1 MNWKKLLIGLSYID
15 RKYIEESEQDMPVRN
30 AITTTINQNK
40 AQLKC
45 LSTKKIWLIAGR
57 DCADSATGWM
67 CDYICQ
73 MVFWIGR
80 LVSSQQH
87 DPSTG

>member
-1 MNWKKLLIGLSYID
+1 
-15 RKYIEESEQDMPVRN
+15 MPVHKENMADRR
-30 AITTTINQNK
+30 
-40 AQLKC
+40 
-45 LSTKKIWLIAGR
+45 R

>member
-1 MNWKKLLIGLSYID
+1 MNGKKLLIGLSYID

-45 LSTKKIWLIAGR
+45 LSTKKICSL
-57 DCADSATGWM
+57 
-67 CDYICQ
+67 
-73 MVFWIGR
+73 
-80 LVSSQQH
+80 
-87 DPSTG
+87 